1 MAFLHESL
9 LVAAG
14 LIAAVHCA
22 SLSLVKLG
30 RDAWLEDFENIAR
43 QVCER
48 KKTGSNRVTIHVDGL
63 QSLF

>member
-48 KKTGSNRVTIHVDGL
+48 KKPGVTAL
-63 QSLF
+63 L